1 MSPTLYKCS
10 HNIYRYFSVP
20 LIYSLTYATIT
31 TRMADKTFYIFA
43 ILVKKSIIISLF
55 FSNLYDYMEIERHN
69 P

>member
-31 TRMADKTFYIFA
+31 TTNGK
-43 ILVKKSIIISLF
+43 
-55 FSNLYDYMEIERHN
+55 
-69 P
+69 